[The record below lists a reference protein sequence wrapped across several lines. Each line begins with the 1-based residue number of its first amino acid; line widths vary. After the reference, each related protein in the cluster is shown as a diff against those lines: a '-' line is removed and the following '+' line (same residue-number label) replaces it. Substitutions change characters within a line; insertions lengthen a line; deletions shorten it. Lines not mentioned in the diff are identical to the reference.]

1 MVAHGLIDAAT
12 ADVIESSR
20 AGTGLNFLSAAVRGA
35 LIDEQ
40 TALSALATHLGVPGI
55 DLTRVT
61 IQPGVLQRIPLS
73 VAQREGIVPIRVEGP
88 SLVVAM
94 TAPNDQRVRDEVTFV
109 TGLSVIAYVALQMR
123 IKEVVTAAYRNP
135 AVAYKGPLARNPN
148 EPLPV
153 VTPLAAEPLAIVEV
167 DDVLEAEA
175 GDIVETEASAPA
187 PLPGAPGKV
196 ASGKRILV
204 VEDDPDIQRL
214 LVDTLR
220 ALGGDVT
227 ASARGIEALQLIKT
241 VKPDL
246 VVLDAMLPEV
256 HGFEICRKIKES
268 KRFGGTPVLMIS
280 AIYRGWRIAEDI
292 KATYKAD
299 AFLEK
304 PFRIS
309 ELRRVAEELLATGK
323 SAATAGDDL
332 GAEALAHYAAG
343 VEAYQGKDYRAALD
357 ELRLAEAAEP
367 FSAKIQ
373 FMLGRTLEQDQKVF
387 QAVYHYERAV
397 ELDPKL
403 FAATKNLALLYQA
416 RGFRNKAVEMWERS
430 LAAAPNPQVR
440 EQIKQYLVSIL

>member
-1 MVAHGLIDAAT
+1 M
-12 ADVIESSR
+12 
-20 AGTGLNFLSAAVRGA
+20 
-35 LIDEQ
+35 
-40 TALSALATHLGVPGI
+40 
-55 DLTRVT
+55 
-61 IQPGVLQRIPLS
+61 
-73 VAQREGIVPIRVEGP
+73 
-88 SLVVAM
+88 
-94 TAPNDQRVRDEVTFV
+94 
-109 TGLSVIAYVALQMR
+109 
-123 IKEVVTAAYRNP
+123 
-135 AVAYKGPLARNPN
+135 
-148 EPLPV
+148 
-153 VTPLAAEPLAIVEV
+153 
-167 DDVLEAEA
+167 
-175 GDIVETEASAPA
+175 
-187 PLPGAPGKV
+187 
-196 ASGKRILV
+196 
-204 VEDDPDIQRL
+204 
-214 LVDTLR
+214 
-220 ALGGDVT
+220 T

-256 HGFEICRKIKES
+256 HGFEICRKVKES

-292 KATYKAD
+292 KSTYKAD

-309 ELRRVAEELLATGK
+309 ELRRVAEELLSTGK
-323 SAATAGDDL
+323 AAAASNDDL

-343 VEAYQGKDYRAALD
+343 VEAYQAKNYRLALD
-357 ELRLAEAAEP
+357 ELRAAEAAEP

-373 FMLGRTLEQDQKVF
+373 FMLGRTLEQDEKVF

>member
-1 MVAHGLIDAAT
+1 MIG
-12 ADVIESSR
+12 SSM
-20 AGTGLNFLSAAVRGA
+20 ALN
-35 LIDEQ
+35 
-40 TALSALATHLGVPGI
+40 
-55 DLTRVT
+55 
-61 IQPGVLQRIPLS
+61 VLL
-73 VAQREGIVPIRVEGP
+73 
-88 SLVVAM
+88 
-94 TAPNDQRVRDEVTFV
+94 
-109 TGLSVIAYVALQMR
+109 
-123 IKEVVTAAYRNP
+123 
-135 AVAYKGPLARNPN
+135 
-148 EPLPV
+148 
-153 VTPLAAEPLAIVEV
+153 
-167 DDVLEAEA
+167 
-175 GDIVETEASAPA
+175 
-187 PLPGAPGKV
+187 
-196 ASGKRILV
+196 

-214 LVDTLR
+214 LVDTMR
-220 ALGGDVT
+220 GLGGDVT
-227 ASARGIEALQLIKT
+227 ASARGVEALQLIKT

-268 KRFGGTPVLMIS
+268 KRFGATPVLMIS

-323 SAATAGDDL
+323 SAAGAGDDL
-332 GAEALAHYAAG
+332 GAEVLARYAAG
-343 VEAYQGKDYRAALD
+343 VEAYQAKDYRTALD
-357 ELRLAEAAEP
+357 ELRAAEAAEP

-397 ELDPKL
+397 ELDPTL

-440 EQIKQYLVSIL
+440 EQIKQYLVSVL